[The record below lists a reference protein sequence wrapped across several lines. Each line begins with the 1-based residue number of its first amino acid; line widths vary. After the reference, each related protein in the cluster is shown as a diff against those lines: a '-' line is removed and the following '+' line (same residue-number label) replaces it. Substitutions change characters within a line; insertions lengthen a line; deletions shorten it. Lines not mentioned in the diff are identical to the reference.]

1 MTASHGH
8 RRVIL
13 EVDDRGR
20 VSLGKLGFRSMQV
33 VADSTSDG
41 GLILHP
47 AVAMTPAELAHYQNP
62 DAVKSLDEAITSAN
76 EGRLSGFK
84 LRSDSAG

>member
-62 DAVKSLDEAITSAN
+62 NAVKLLDDAIASAA
-76 EGRLSGFK
+76 EGRLSALR
-84 LRSDSAG
+84 LRSDPSH

>member
-1 MTASHGH
+1 MTSSHGR

-13 EVDDRGR
+13 DVDDRGR

-33 VADSTSDG
+33 VADSTDDG

-47 AVAMTPAELAHYQNP
+47 AVPMTPAELAHYQSP
-62 DAVKSLDEAITSAN
+62 EAVTALDAAIASAN
-76 EGRLSGFK
+76 EGRLSK
-84 LRSDSAG
+84 LRLRSDPEN